1 LSTWV
6 LQFSSAGAAVAGAG
20 ATTTRARLHATEH
33 TSTVCPQR
41 GRMDRADAG
50 QVLAPARPDPVG
62 VSMNRLIYNRLLA
75 RPCARARKNVS
86 YARSSRRL
94 NSGFAGP
101 TRRTSPP
108 RSRPSR
114 HAHKAASPGTQATRI
129 SSWESSPRRSL
140 QHGVG
145 LTTRRCDAGRP
156 AVGRIDAKRHNRL
169 GSHHVATQRGPR
181 CMCGREL
188 ISIRR
193 VDGGVTHQRTMA
205 GLGPAR
211 HRTRVVMKGTGP
223 HGDLAVRHGLNCAGR
238 PHQHTPG

>member
-1 LSTWV
+1 MHGVHGGLTLV
-6 LQFSSAGAAVAGAG
+6 L
-20 ATTTRARLHATEH
+20 RARRAAPLHQGH
-33 TSTVCPQR
+33 
-41 GRMDRADAG
+41 
-50 QVLAPARPDPVG
+50 ARV
-62 VSMNRLIYNRLLA
+62 A
-75 RPCARARKNVS
+75 A
-86 YARSSRRL
+86 
-94 NSGFAGP
+94 P
-101 TRRTSPP
+101 TRR
-108 RSRPSR
+108 
-114 HAHKAASPGTQATRI
+114 HAPGTQATRI

-193 VDGGVTHQRTMA
+193 VDGGVTHRRTMA

>member
-1 LSTWV
+1 MHGVHGGLTLV
-6 LQFSSAGAAVAGAG
+6 L
-20 ATTTRARLHATEH
+20 RARRAAPLHQGH
-33 TSTVCPQR
+33 
-41 GRMDRADAG
+41 
-50 QVLAPARPDPVG
+50 ARV
-62 VSMNRLIYNRLLA
+62 A
-75 RPCARARKNVS
+75 A
-86 YARSSRRL
+86 
-94 NSGFAGP
+94 P
-101 TRRTSPP
+101 TRRQ
-108 RSRPSR
+108 
-114 HAHKAASPGTQATRI
+114 APGTQATRI

-145 LTTRRCDAGRP
+145 LTTRRCGAGRP

-193 VDGGVTHQRTMA
+193 VGGGVTHQRTMA